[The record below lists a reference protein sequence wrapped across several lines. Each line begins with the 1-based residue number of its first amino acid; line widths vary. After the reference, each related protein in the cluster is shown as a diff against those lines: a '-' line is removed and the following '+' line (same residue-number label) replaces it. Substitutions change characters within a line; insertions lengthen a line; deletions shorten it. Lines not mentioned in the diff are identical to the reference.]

1 MRKKVGH
8 PSDGYALKKEAAGT
22 TDAYQNYANSVVD
35 QDAIWDALLTEGG
48 RQAVG
53 AQMAVPIR
61 TELD

>member
-1 MRKKVGH
+1 MKQKVGH
-8 PSDGYALKKEAAGT
+8 PKQGYALKKEAAN
-22 TDAYQNYANSVVD
+22 TDAYQNYSEAVVN
-35 QDAIWDALLTEGG
+35 QDAIWDALMTEGG